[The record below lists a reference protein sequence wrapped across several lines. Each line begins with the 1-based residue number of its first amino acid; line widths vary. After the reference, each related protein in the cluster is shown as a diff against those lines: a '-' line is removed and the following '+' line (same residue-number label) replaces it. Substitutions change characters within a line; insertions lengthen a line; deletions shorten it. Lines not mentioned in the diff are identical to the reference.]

1 MLLKVLRV
9 LAKKTQ
15 AEAAL
20 EVGVSQV
27 TVSKWESGKFKPS
40 ASARAKLAAAYGV
53 SVAEINEAVD
63 GATN

>member
-9 LAKKTQ
+9 LARKTQ
-15 AEAAL
+15 AEAAF

-40 ASARAKLAAAYGV
+40 ASSRAKLAVAYGV
-53 SVAEINEAVD
+53 TVAEINEAV
-63 GATN
+63 NNIKN

>member
-9 LAKKTQ
+9 LARKTQ

-20 EVGVSQV
+20 AVGVSQV

-40 ASARAKLAAAYGV
+40 ASARAKLATAYGV
-53 SVAEINEAVD
+53 TVAEINEAVD

>member
-9 LAKKTQ
+9 LARKTQ

-27 TVSKWESGKFKPS
+27 AVSRWESGKLKPS
-40 ASARAKLAAAYGV
+40 ASSRAKLAAAYGV

-63 GATN
+63 GSTN

>member
-9 LAKKTQ
+9 LARKTQ
-15 AEAAL
+15 AEAAF

-27 TVSKWESGKFKPS
+27 AVSKWESGKVKPS

-53 SVAEINEAVD
+53 TVAEINESVD
-63 GATN
+63 GTTN

>member
-9 LAKKTQ
+9 LARKTQ

-20 EVGVSQV
+20 DVGVTQAA
-27 TVSKWESGKFKPS
+27 VSKWESGKLKPS

-53 SVAEINEAVD
+53 TVAEINEAVD

>member
-9 LAKKTQ
+9 LARKTQ

-27 TVSKWESGKFKPS
+27 AVCKWESGKFKPR

-53 SVAEINEAVD
+53 TVAEINEAV
-63 GATN
+63 ANTTN

>member
-27 TVSKWESGKFKPS
+27 AVSRWESGKYKPR
-40 ASARAKLAAAYGV
+40 ASAREKLAAAYGV
-53 SVAEINEAVD
+53 TVAEINEAVD
-63 GATN
+63 GTTN

>member
-9 LAKKTQ
+9 LARKTQ

-53 SVAEINEAVD
+53 SVAEINEAV
-63 GATN
+63 ANTTN

>member
-15 AEAAL
+15 AEVAF

-27 TVSKWESGKFKPS
+27 AVCKWESGKFKPS

>member
-9 LAKKTQ
+9 LARKTQ

-20 EVGVSQV
+20 EVGVSQAA
-27 TVSKWESGKFKPS
+27 VSCWESGKLKPS
-40 ASARAKLAAAYGV
+40 ASSRAKLAAAYGV
-53 SVAEINEAVD
+53 TVAEINEAVD

>member
-9 LAKKTQ
+9 LARKTQ

-27 TVSKWESGKFKPS
+27 TVSKWESGKIKPS
-40 ASARAKLAAAYGV
+40 ASARSKLAAAYGV
-53 SVAEINEAVD
+53 SVAEINEAV
-63 GATN
+63 ANTTN

>member
-9 LAKKTQ
+9 LARKTQ
-15 AEAAL
+15 SEAAL
-20 EVGVSQV
+20 EVGVTQA
-27 TVSKWESGKFKPS
+27 TVSNWESGKLKPS

-53 SVAEINEAVD
+53 TVAEINEAVD

>member
-9 LAKKTQ
+9 LARKTQ

-40 ASARAKLAAAYGV
+40 ASTRAKLAAAYGV
-53 SVAEINEAVD
+53 TVAEINEAVD

>member
-9 LAKKTQ
+9 LARKTQ
-15 AEAAL
+15 AEAAF
-20 EVGVSQV
+20 ECGVSQV
-27 TVSKWESGKFKPS
+27 TVSKWESGKYKPS
-40 ASARAKLAAAYGV
+40 ASSRAKLAVAYGV

>member
-9 LAKKTQ
+9 LARKTQ
-15 AEAAL
+15 AEAAF

-27 TVSKWESGKFKPS
+27 TISKWESGKYKPS
-40 ASARAKLAAAYGV
+40 ASSRAKLAEVYGV
-53 SVAEINEAVD
+53 TVAEINEAVD